1 MDSTDD
7 VIWLGP
13 DAVLR
18 LPPPG
23 SAWRSLGWA
32 AYFSD
37 STRGL
42 AEVLLR
48 FGRHSQVRFADFPP
62 GAKAPLVVH
71 ETVIRVGFD
80 GGTATAAA
88 ARDIP
93 FARLEAAVNLRLLR
107 RGELPAEE
115 EFPFVTGQAPPH
127 DRGSEEWREFPE
139 GPHRRPRGPSL
150 KLRVPPAGSRPDRFY
165 EQVAERY
172 LWLASQG
179 PRPAEELARAND
191 VAPAT
196 VHLWVR
202 EARRRDILPPGQRAK
217 RAPTKGDE

>member
-1 MDSTDD
+1 M
-7 VIWLGP
+7 
-13 DAVLR
+13 
-18 LPPPG
+18 
-23 SAWRSLGWA
+23 WRSLGWA

-37 STRGL
+37 ATRDL

-48 FGRHSQVRFADFPP
+48 FGRHSQARFADFPP

-88 ARDIP
+88 ARDVP
-93 FARLEAAVNLRLLR
+93 LARLEAALNLRLLQH
-107 RGELPAEE
+107 GGLPAEN
-115 EFPFVTGQAPPH
+115 EFPFTAMQAPPP
-127 DRGSEEWREFPE
+127 DFPSEEWRQYPD

-150 KLRVPPAGSRPDRFY
+150 KLRVPPAGSRTDAFY

-191 VAPAT
+191 VSPST

-202 EARRRDILPPGQRAK
+202 EARRRGILPPGQRGK
-217 RAPTKGDE
+217 TPPKKGEE